1 MQKITP
7 FLWYDGKAEEA
18 AKLYVSLFSN
28 SRIVSVSKGAIRSVS
43 FELEGQ
49 DFIALD
55 GGPHFTFS
63 PAISLFVS
71 CKTQKE
77 VDRLWDGLS
86 AGGEQQPCGWLK
98 DRYGVSWQIVPAV
111 LGKLLQDKDARKS
124 GAVMQAMLRMKK
136 LDIRGLRQAHAS

>member
-18 AKLYVSLFSN
+18 AKLYVSLFNKSK
-28 SRIVSVSKGAIRSVS
+28 IVSVTKGAFVSVS
-43 FELEGQ
+43 FKLEGQ

-55 GGPHFTFS
+55 GGPHFKFS
-63 PAISLFVS
+63 PAISMFVS

-77 VDRLWDGLS
+77 VDELWEGLS

-98 DRYGVSWQIVPAV
+98 DRYGVSWQIVPAI
-111 LGKLLQDKDARKS
+111 LGKLLQDKDPRK
-124 GAVMQAMLRMKK
+124 AKNTMQAMLQMKK
-136 LDIRGLRQAHAS
+136 LDIKALQEAHA